1 MGIKNL
7 DYKNYNFFGGRN
19 NILQD
24 ILGYFL
30 FALNLILMAVAAFAG
45 LAYLLQ
51 HLNQEKKQDQDKGF
65 RRNLPLYEILLD
77 FQHRDVD
84 HWYAWLKTQALFKQ
98 EEALQRMIDY
108 LSGPIEYKGLVT
120 RDILKIIVKFPYD
133 NLYFFLEDFSK
144 SALRNWHKNKA
155 IASFYL
161 QSLLSLIELDSAK
174 AGALILSQLKQNKN
188 DPNMFVANKYM
199 IMSLLNLKN
208 TNELSHCFKEILFDE
223 GFSMDFKIESLES
236 LKEET
241 TKFFDVIPKVI
252 SELLV
257 CKHKNY
263 HLFDY
268 CFEEILLSRKLDQK
282 EIKELVLECFSDLNM
297 ENESVKVLLNVLAS
311 KEALIPQKLLFSI
324 LNTIR
329 PENKKLLKHIL
340 VERADLSNPELN
352 LIKQKEMLDL
362 DFDSLSNDGYDFKVF
377 NFDQAINSDPDLSEE
392 LIAMKNILSAEVK
405 PCLKVIYGKSKLE
418 KLYLAKVVA
427 SLANRSLLVLDL
439 DNVLDFSTPINKLE
453 QVLAE
458 DPSKFVFI
466 KNLKALAVNMADP
479 EKRKKAFQVFTL
491 LKKFINLSNGH
502 FLASVEDKL
511 EDLLDNDQNYKAMCD
526 EFGQL
531 ILHSY
536 TFDIESLGRKKEIFK
551 KIKESIREDR
561 INDLNSFDEFEE
573 EIIDLSHFEF
583 LNYIY
588 KFVSDSLITHKRLLS
603 VKIYNHLLGDTKIF
617 DNKKKPVF
625 KFECAT

>member
-1 MGIKNL
+1 M
-7 DYKNYNFFGGRN
+7 
-19 NILQD
+19 
-24 ILGYFL
+24 
-30 FALNLILMAVAAFAG
+30 
-45 LAYLLQ
+45 
-51 HLNQEKKQDQDKGF
+51 
-65 RRNLPLYEILLD
+65 
-77 FQHRDVD
+77 
-84 HWYAWLKTQALFKQ
+84 
-98 EEALQRMIDY
+98 
-108 LSGPIEYKGLVT
+108 
-120 RDILKIIVKFPYD
+120 
-133 NLYFFLEDFSK
+133 
-144 SALRNWHKNKA
+144 
-155 IASFYL
+155 
-161 QSLLSLIELDSAK
+161 
-174 AGALILSQLKQNKN
+174 
-188 DPNMFVANKYM
+188 
-199 IMSLLNLKN
+199 
-208 TNELSHCFKEILFDE
+208 
-223 GFSMDFKIESLES
+223 
-236 LKEET
+236 
-241 TKFFDVIPKVI
+241 
-252 SELLV
+252 
-257 CKHKNY
+257 
-263 HLFDY
+263 
-268 CFEEILLSRKLDQK
+268 LSRKLDQK

>member
-1 MGIKNL
+1 MGIRNL

-19 NILQD
+19 DILQD

-30 FALNLILMAVAAFAG
+30 FALNLILVAVAALVG

-51 HLNQEKKQDQDKGF
+51 HLNQEKKQDPDNGF

-120 RDILKIIVKFPYD
+120 RDILKIIVKFPCD
-133 NLYFFLEDFSK
+133 NLYFFLEDFAN
-144 SALRNWHKNKA
+144 SALRNWHKNQA

-161 QSLLSLIELDSAK
+161 QSLLSLIDLDSAK
-174 AGALILSQLKQNKN
+174 AATLILSQLKQSRN

-199 IMSLLNLKN
+199 IMSLMNLKN
-208 TNELSHCFKEILFDE
+208 TNELSHCFNQILFDE
-223 GFSMDFKIESLES
+223 GFSMDFKIESLEA
-236 LKEET
+236 LKEDT
-241 TKFFDVIPKVI
+241 NKFLDVIQMII

-257 CKHKNY
+257 CKHNNFQ
-263 HLFDY
+263 LFNY
-268 CFEEILLSRKLDQK
+268 CFEELLISGKLDQK
-282 EIKELVLECFSDLNM
+282 EIKELVLECFSDFNM
-297 ENESVKVLLNVLAS
+297 ENESVKVLINVLET
-311 KEALIPQKLLFSI
+311 KEALIPKKLLFRI

-329 PENKKLLKHIL
+329 PENRKLLKYTL
-340 VERADLSNPELN
+340 LERADLSNLELN

-362 DFDSLSNDGYDFKVF
+362 DFDILNNDSYDFKTF
-377 NFDQAINSDPDLSEE
+377 NFDEMINCDPDLSEE
-392 LIAMKNILSAEVK
+392 LIAMKNILGADVK

-427 SLANRSLLVLDL
+427 SLSGRSLLVIDL
-439 DNVLDFSTPINKLE
+439 DNVLDFNTPLNQLE
-453 QVLAE
+453 EVLAE
-458 DPSKFVFI
+458 NPTKFVFV
-466 KNLKALAVNMADP
+466 KNLKALALKMADP
-479 EKRKKAFQVFTL
+479 EKRKRAFHVFTL

-511 EDLLDNDQNYKAMCD
+511 EDLLENDPSYKVMCE
-526 EFGQL
+526 EFGPL

-536 TFDIESLGRKKEIFK
+536 TFDIESIGRKKEIFK
-551 KIKESIREDR
+551 KVCENIRKDR

-573 EIIDLSHFEF
+573 AIIDLSHFEF

-603 VKIYNHLLGDTKIF
+603 VKIYNHLLGDSKIF
-617 DNKKKPVF
+617 ENKKKPIL
-625 KFECAT
+625 KLEYAT